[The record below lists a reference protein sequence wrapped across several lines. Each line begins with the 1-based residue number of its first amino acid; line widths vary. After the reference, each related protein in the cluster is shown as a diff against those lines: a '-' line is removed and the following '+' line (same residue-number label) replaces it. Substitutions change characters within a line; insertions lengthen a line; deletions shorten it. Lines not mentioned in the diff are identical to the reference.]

1 MVVVVNDERLLELPD
16 SLDWAEGSALTVNY
30 LTTYLSLTRVVQVQ
44 PGQSALVCGVTGG
57 VGHAV
62 VQTSKALGARPI
74 AVVSSAHK
82 ARRAIGAGA
91 TAAIDLPSQDIDKA
105 VGLTDG
111 QGVDLDLDPVG
122 GARFGELLRNAR
134 RHGMLVSLGFTGG
147 RQPVLDLMDLI
158 AADRH
163 IAGHGLHA
171 DSDENVTPALKEV
184 GKPAA
189 GGRLRPVID
198 SRFALDDF
206 EDGYTRP
213 ASREAIGSIV
223 VEL

>member
-1 MVVVVNDERLLELPD
+1 M
-16 SLDWAEGSALTVNY
+16 
-30 LTTYLSLTRVVQVQ
+30 
-44 PGQSALVCGVTGG
+44 
-57 VGHAV
+57 
-62 VQTSKALGARPI
+62 VQTSKALGAQPI

-82 ARRAIGAGA
+82 ARRAIEAGA
-91 TAAIDLPSQDIDKA
+91 TATIDLSSQDIDKALGAQPIAVVSSAHKARRAIEAGATATIDLSSQDIDKA
-105 VGLTDG
+105 VADLTDG
-111 QGVDLDLDPVG
+111 QGVDLALDPVG
-122 GARFGELLRNAR
+122 GARFGELLRDVR
-134 RHGMLVSLGFTGG
+134 RHGMPVSLGFTGG
-147 RQPVLDLMDLI
+147 RQPVLDSMDII

-184 GKPAA
+184 GKPTA

-206 EDGYTRP
+206 EDGYTRL

>member
-30 LTTYLSLTRVVQVQ
+30 LTAYLSLTRVGQVP
-44 PGQSALVCGVTGG
+44 PGQSALVSGATGG

-62 VQTSKALGARPI
+62 MQTSKALGAQPI

-91 TAAIDLPSQDIDKA
+91 TAAIDLSSQDVDKA
-105 VGLTDG
+105 VAGLTDG
-111 QGVDLDLDPVG
+111 QGVGPALDPVG

-171 DSDENVTPALKEV
+171 DSDENVTPASRRSVSRPPE
-184 GKPAA
+184 A
-189 GGRLRPVID
+189 GCGR
-198 SRFALDDF
+198 
-206 EDGYTRP
+206 
-213 ASREAIGSIV
+213 
-223 VEL
+223 